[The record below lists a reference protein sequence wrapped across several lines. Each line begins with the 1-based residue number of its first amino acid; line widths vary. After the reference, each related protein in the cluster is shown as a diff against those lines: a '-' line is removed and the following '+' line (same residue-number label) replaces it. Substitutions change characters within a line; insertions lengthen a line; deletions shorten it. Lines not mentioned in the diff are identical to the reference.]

1 MAKLL
6 NVGPSRSEY
15 CVDPN
20 GRIRHYRC
28 RPNVTHRALA
38 RMPDGSWGLSAWGA
52 KNGWAMLESLYRA
65 DPDEDVR
72 ERGWQVW
79 LDFNEHAA
87 KTPMKGGDPFPEEW
101 LPQAVK
107 DRREGGGSAKTRSG
121 FVAPEKKQRKPSRS
135 KTA

>member
-6 NVGPSRSEY
+6 NVGPSRTAY

-20 GRIRHYRC
+20 GRIRFYRC
-28 RPNVTHRALA
+28 RPNITHRAIA
-38 RMPDGSWGLSAWGA
+38 RTPSGDWGLSAWGA
-52 KNGWAMLESLYRA
+52 QNGWAMLESLYRS
-65 DPDEDVR
+65 DPDPDVR

-79 LDFNEHAA
+79 LDFHNHAA

-107 DRREGGGSAKTRSG
+107 DRREAGVGKSRPVFA
-121 FVAPEKKQRKPSRS
+121 VPDKKQRKSAPRS
-135 KTA
+135 KSA